1 MPDEP
6 TTTELNAILEYIFSK
21 TDPYVTFKSNGPF
34 IMALGMSFVISA
46 EGDKFTGPVTQLTH
60 PIVMLDEHNV
70 DEVLDTLGYAERTNS
85 SYTVN

>member
-1 MPDEP
+1 
-6 TTTELNAILEYIFSK
+6 
-21 TDPYVTFKSNGPF
+21 
-34 IMALGMSFVISA
+34 MALGMSFVISA